1 MVFFTHVTAT
11 DLSKRIFL
19 FLEEK
24 DKADN
29 IIVVFGFRPT
39 TLNCYRKVIIKY
51 SYSLTYDYC

>member
-1 MVFFTHVTAT
+1 MWQQLISVKEYSF
-11 DLSKRIFL
+11 

-39 TLNCYRKVIIKY
+39 TLSCYKKVIIKY
-51 SYSLTYDYC
+51 SYDLTYDYC